1 MRALLIVLGIS
12 TTVIGTVNCYCTW
25 HLFIVHLSTFRN
37 LTLLFLE
44 DTNISCIFLYLQY
57 DTIFILYN
65 IFSESH
71 NWYSLCMVRSLDC
84 LVESKQ
90 S

>member
-25 HLFIVHLSTFRN
+25 HLFIVHLSIFRN

-44 DTNISCIFLYLQY
+44 DTNISCIFSMILYLFCIIYFQNH
-57 DTIFILYN
+57 IIGIL
-65 IFSESH
+65 SV
-71 NWYSLCMVRSLDC
+71 WYEAWTV
-84 LVESKQ
+84 
-90 S
+90 